1 LLVVGFVIALVAMQA
16 NPCRDEGAPYLAS
29 AAERG
34 ESFDLNGAVEDFFRA
49 AGFGCGEAEIAG
61 HYLKGLAAAR
71 DAYRYGGSAESLA
84 PVALAIA
91 AIDARAGGVP
101 GIAPIARLVLRAA
114 AAAAQTERDELA
126 LLLDQAV
133 RLEAIQLEARQPG
146 LPVVT
151 AHEAAGDLWLQ
162 VHQYEDAR
170 RAYLLALDRVGMTPR
185 VALGLARVEARRNE
199 PANACVHYQTLLKW
213 WGSRAG
219 EPPEVAEARSS
230 CAPQ

>member
-1 LLVVGFVIALVAMQA
+1 MALVALQA
-16 NPCRDEGAPYLAS
+16 NPCRDEGAPHLAS
-29 AAERG
+29 AADRG
-34 ESFDLNGAVEDFFRA
+34 ESFDISAAVEEFFKA

-61 HYLKGLAAAR
+61 HYLKGLAAGR
-71 DAYRYGGSAESLA
+71 EAYRHGGSADSLA

-91 AIDARAGGVP
+91 AIDARAAGAP
-101 GIAPIARLVLRAA
+101 GIAPIARLVLQAA

-126 LLLDQAV
+126 LLLDQAI
-133 RLEAIQLEARQPG
+133 RLETVQLEAGQPG
-146 LPVVT
+146 LPVIT

-185 VALGLARVEARRNE
+185 AALGLARIAARLNDS
-199 PANACVHYQTLLKW
+199 ANACAQSQALVKW

-219 EPPEVAEARSS
+219 EPPEVAEARSY
-230 CAPQ
+230 CPQQ